1 MLKTRIITAVALLAG
16 LLAIVFTV
24 STQVWALLTLGVV
37 LLGVAEW
44 ANLIKL
50 SNGAKYFSLVIAM
63 MTGLFVTFVNLTP
76 AALYQ
81 MHILMALLGSASF
94 FWLVIAPFCL
104 ILRKTFT
111 NQLVMGALGLLLILA
126 TWAGLV
132 GLHAISPL
140 MLLGVLATV
149 SIADSAA
156 YFSGK
161 RFGRH
166 KLAPE
171 ISPGKTWEG
180 VIGALAAVTVY
191 GAALCFYKQ
200 LSLWLIVSMWLLV
213 VLSIMG
219 DLLESLLKRQA
230 GLKDSGQLLPGHGGV
245 LDRIDGFMPTLPI
258 TLFCIYL
265 PLLNWFGIHG

>member
-1 MLKTRIITAVALLAG
+1 M
-16 LLAIVFTV
+16 
-24 STQVWALLTLGVV
+24 
-37 LLGVAEW
+37 
-44 ANLIKL
+44 
-50 SNGAKYFSLVIAM
+50 
-63 MTGLFVTFVNLTP
+63 P
-76 AALYQ
+76 YQ
-81 MHILMALLGSASF
+81 MYILMALLGTASF

-104 ILRKTFT
+104 ISRKTFASGM
-111 NQLVMGALGLLLILA
+111 VMGALGLLLILA

-140 MLLGVLATV
+140 LLLGVMATV

-191 GAALCFYKQ
+191 AAALCFYKH
-200 LSLWLIVSMWLLV
+200 LSLWLIVCMWLLV
-213 VLSIMG
+213 VLSIIG

-245 LDRIDGFMPTLPI
+245 LDRIDGFMPVLPI

-265 PLLNWFGIHG
+265 PLLNGFGVHG